1 MKSYIKIPQT
11 KSNIYTSN
19 TPRQYAS
26 VQIKERSN
34 NINSVPIPQ
43 AKKNINNYPRKSYS
57 TYSTTHD
64 DNHSF
69 YESKVDTPI
78 GKNILKDQVI
88 LISNQNLKIIEKEK

>member
-34 NINSVPIPQ
+34 NINSVPISQ
-43 AKKNINNYPRKSYS
+43 AKKI
-57 TYSTTHD
+57 
-64 DNHSF
+64 
-69 YESKVDTPI
+69 
-78 GKNILKDQVI
+78 
-88 LISNQNLKIIEKEK
+88 